1 MDASGKDDVL
11 KFEDLGVDYLFVDE
25 AHAYKNLF
33 LFTKMNNVAGISNA
47 ASQRASD
54 LKLKCEYLQELHG
67 SDRGVVFATGTPI
80 SNSMT
85 EMYTMQTYL
94 QPSTLKDLGITFF
107 DGWAADFGETV
118 TSMELSPSGQ
128 GYRARTRF
136 AKFTNLPELLKLY
149 RAFAD
154 VQTADM
160 VKLNVPEAKRQVI
173 NLKPSDTTIELAE
186 EIAERADRI
195 YGGGVDSHIDNM
207 LKVTS
212 DGKKLALD
220 PRCFVPTCKD
230 EEGSKLNACAQNI
243 YEIWSDT
250 ADIRGTQIVFCD
262 LSTPKSRFEDYVYGT
277 DFDAYNDLKYKLVQK
292 GIPSDEIAFIHDA
305 DTEEQKQK
313 LFDNVNSGRV
323 RVLIGST
330 EKCGAGTNVQ
340 KRLVRTY
347 RQHGKVRRGNQRTKA
362 ACGTS
367 PYRHTIP
374 PKRYGTE
381 RGAHYQA
388 R

>member
-1 MDASGKDDVL
+1 M
-11 KFEDLGVDYLFVDE
+11 GVDYLFVDE

-85 EMYTMQTYL
+85 EMYTMQIYL
-94 QPSTLKDLGITFF
+94 QPSTLRDLGITFF

-160 VKLNVPEAKRQVI
+160 VKLNVPEAERHVV

-220 PRCFVPTCKD
+220 P
-230 EEGSKLNACAQNI
+230 AQ
-243 YEIWSDT
+243 
-250 ADIRGTQIVFCD
+250 
-262 LSTPKSRFEDYVYGT
+262 
-277 DFDAYNDLKYKLVQK
+277 
-292 GIPSDEIAFIHDA
+292 
-305 DTEEQKQK
+305 
-313 LFDNVNSGRV
+313 RV
-323 RVLIGST
+323 RSAYL
-330 EKCGAGTNVQ
+330 
-340 KRLVRTY
+340 
-347 RQHGKVRRGNQRTKA
+347 
-362 ACGTS
+362 
-367 PYRHTIP
+367 
-374 PKRYGTE
+374 
-381 RGAHYQA
+381 
-388 R
+388 

>member
-1 MDASGKDDVL
+1 
-11 KFEDLGVDYLFVDE
+11 
-25 AHAYKNLF
+25 
-33 LFTKMNNVAGISNA
+33 
-47 ASQRASD
+47 
-54 LKLKCEYLQELHG
+54 
-67 SDRGVVFATGTPI
+67 
-80 SNSMT
+80 
-85 EMYTMQTYL
+85 
-94 QPSTLKDLGITFF
+94 
-107 DGWAADFGETV
+107 
-118 TSMELSPSGQ
+118 
-128 GYRARTRF
+128 
-136 AKFTNLPELLKLY
+136 
-149 RAFAD
+149 
-154 VQTADM
+154 
-160 VKLNVPEAKRQVI
+160 
-173 NLKPSDTTIELAE
+173 
-186 EIAERADRI
+186 
-195 YGGGVDSHIDNM
+195 M

-262 LSTPKSRFEDYVYGT
+262 LSTPKVRFEDYRYGT

-340 KRLVRTY
+340 KRLVALHHIDT
-347 RQHGKVRRGNQRTKA
+347 
-362 ACGTS
+362 
-367 PYRHTIP
+367 PYR
-374 PKRYGTE
+374 PKTSSVSSHR
-381 RGAHYQA
+381 
-388 R
+388 

>member
-1 MDASGKDDVL
+1 MEKAIPERQNSRCKQRGLGKEQPQEVRFKSCSTERQIRKLNEEIAAVEATIEKQWEENGMPRGAVKNLEKIKKGKQAQLKKLMDASGKDDVL

-136 AKFTNLPELLKLY
+136 AKFTNLPELLKLQS
-149 RAFAD
+149 A
-154 VQTADM
+154 
-160 VKLNVPEAKRQVI
+160 N
-173 NLKPSDTTIELAE
+173 
-186 EIAERADRI
+186 
-195 YGGGVDSHIDNM
+195 
-207 LKVTS
+207 
-212 DGKKLALD
+212 AL
-220 PRCFVPTCKD
+220 CK
-230 EEGSKLNACAQNI
+230 I
-243 YEIWSDT
+243 YEPSGTFETLPCVRGRSNCGHGQTECSRSGT
-250 ADIRGTQIVFCD
+250 ARRQSETVGYDDRTC
-262 LSTPKSRFEDYVYGT
+262 
-277 DFDAYNDLKYKLVQK
+277 
-292 GIPSDEIAFIHDA
+292 
-305 DTEEQKQK
+305 
-313 LFDNVNSGRV
+313 GR
-323 RVLIGST
+323 
-330 EKCGAGTNVQ
+330 N
-340 KRLVRTY
+340 
-347 RQHGKVRRGNQRTKA
+347 RR
-362 ACGTS
+362 ACGQNL
-367 PYRHTIP
+367 R
-374 PKRYGTE
+374 RWG
-381 RGAHYQA
+381 G
-388 R
+388 

>member
-1 MDASGKDDVL
+1 MERRVRGNLHARCEAGENSETVSKS
-11 KFEDLGVDYLFVDE
+11 YLSLF
-25 AHAYKNLF
+25 F
-33 LFTKMNNVAGISNA
+33 LFSKMNNVAGISNA

-94 QPSTLKDLGITFF
+94 QPSVLRDLGITFF

-118 TSMELSPSGQ
+118 TAMELSPSGQ

-149 RAFAD
+149 RSFAD

-160 VKLNVPEAKRQVI
+160 VKLNVPEAERHVI
-173 NLKPSDTTIELAE
+173 NLKPSDTIIELAE
-186 EIAERADRI
+186 EIADRADRI

-220 PRCFVPTCKD
+220 PRCFVPTSED
-230 EEGSKLNACAQNI
+230 GEGAS
-243 YEIWSDT
+243 
-250 ADIRGTQIVFCD
+250 
-262 LSTPKSRFEDYVYGT
+262 STPARRTFSRYGKIRKVSKARRSCSAIYPRRRCGSRIIPTARTSTHTTTSNINSCKRAYLRRRLLSSMKRIQTSRSRLCLIRSMRARCGCLSAARKSAARE
-277 DFDAYNDLKYKLVQK
+277 
-292 GIPSDEIAFIHDA
+292 
-305 DTEEQKQK
+305 
-313 LFDNVNSGRV
+313 
-323 RVLIGST
+323 
-330 EKCGAGTNVQ
+330 
-340 KRLVRTY
+340 RTY
-347 RQHGKVRRGNQRTKA
+347 KSG
-362 ACGTS
+362 S
-367 PYRHTIP
+367 
-374 PKRYGTE
+374 
-381 RGAHYQA
+381 
-388 R
+388 

>member
-1 MDASGKDDVL
+1 MERRVRGNPHARCEAGENSETVSKS
-11 KFEDLGVDYLFVDE
+11 YLSL
-25 AHAYKNLF
+25 LF

-160 VKLNVPEAKRQVI
+160 VKLNVPEAERHVV

-186 EIAERADRI
+186 EIAERA
-195 YGGGVDSHIDNM
+195 
-207 LKVTS
+207 
-212 DGKKLALD
+212 
-220 PRCFVPTCKD
+220 
-230 EEGSKLNACAQNI
+230 
-243 YEIWSDT
+243 
-250 ADIRGTQIVFCD
+250 
-262 LSTPKSRFEDYVYGT
+262 
-277 DFDAYNDLKYKLVQK
+277 
-292 GIPSDEIAFIHDA
+292 
-305 DTEEQKQK
+305 
-313 LFDNVNSGRV
+313 
-323 RVLIGST
+323 
-330 EKCGAGTNVQ
+330 
-340 KRLVRTY
+340 
-347 RQHGKVRRGNQRTKA
+347 
-362 ACGTS
+362 ACGQNL
-367 PYRHTIP
+367 R
-374 PKRYGTE
+374 RWG
-381 RGAHYQA
+381 G
-388 R
+388 